1 VHRLSDD
8 HLLKRPR
15 QAADTIAQ
23 WEAALQIDLY
33 EFQVRS

>member
-1 VHRLSDD
+1 MITCLAA
-8 HLLKRPR
+8 R